1 MKEPSGFRS
10 ARLKAEALVK
20 DISKLTT
27 LLHNAVAKADKN
39 KSILK
44 KVWVDLMT
52 LFRLIRAWISR
63 DYRDVPWQTM
73 VLATAAVVYFINP
86 LDLIPDPI
94 PFLGF
99 LDDSSVIGFVLY
111 SISGDIK
118 RFLEWEQTK
127 TAQLNPG
134 TKELS

>member
-10 ARLKAEALVK
+10 ARLKAESLVK
-20 DISKLTT
+20 DVSKLTA
-27 LLHNAVAKADKN
+27 LLHQAIAKADKN
-39 KSILK
+39 RSILK
-44 KVWVDLMT
+44 KVWEDLAT

-63 DYRDVPWQTM
+63 DYPDVPWQTM
-73 VLATAAVVYFINP
+73 VLTTAAVVYFINP
-86 LDLIPDPI
+86 FDLIPDPI

-127 TAQLNPG
+127 IGQLNPD

>member
-1 MKEPSGFRS
+1 MNEPSGFKS
-10 ARLKAEALVK
+10 ARIKAESVVK

-27 LLHNAVAKADKN
+27 LLHNAVTKADKN

-44 KVWVDLMT
+44 KVWDDLAT
-52 LFRLIRAWISR
+52 LFRLIHAWVSGK
-63 DYRDVPWQTM
+63 YRDVPWQTI
-73 VLATAAVVYFINP
+73 VFATAAIVYFVNP
-86 LDLIPDPI
+86 FDLIPDPI

-127 TAQLNPG
+127 TERPDPDKIILP
-134 TKELS
+134 